1 MIKFKFSRIELKH
14 LILVKNMVQY
24 KIINVGFPTTKFNVN
39 KKMAE
44 WEQTLNQM
52 ASNEWELKFAINQ
65 GIVTFMIFEHS

>member
-1 MIKFKFSRIELKH
+1 
-14 LILVKNMVQY
+14 MVQY

-52 ASNEWELKFAINQ
+52 ASDGWILNSAINQ
-65 GIVTFMIFEHS
+65 GIVTFMIFERS

>member
-1 MIKFKFSRIELKH
+1 
-14 LILVKNMVQY
+14 MVQY